1 MHTFAL
7 ARHTTGEVNYMKLDR
22 KEYQALCKEQ
32 APSSPSH
39 KTVPAAFLVGGAICL
54 LGQVLRTVYE
64 AWGLDEKAAGTAVSC
79 TLVFLGVA
87 LTALRLFEK
96 IAKFAGAGTLV
107 PITGFANSIASP
119 ALEFKTEGF
128 VLGTC
133 VKMFTIAGPVLT
145 WGISASVVYGLILW
159 LTEVMG

>member
-1 MHTFAL
+1 
-7 ARHTTGEVNYMKLDR
+7 MKLDR
-22 KEYQALCKEQ
+22 MEYQALCKEQ

-39 KTVPAAFLVGGAICL
+39 KTLPAAFLVGGSICL
-54 LGQVLRTVYE
+54 LGQILRTVFQN
-64 AWGLDEKAAGTAVSC
+64 AGLDEKAAGTAASC
-79 TLVFLGVA
+79 SLIFLGVA

-133 VKMFTIAGPVLT
+133 VKMFSIAGPVLT
-145 WGISASVVYGLILW
+145 WGISASVAYGILLW
-159 LTEVMG
+159 VMEVMA

>member
-1 MHTFAL
+1 
-7 ARHTTGEVNYMKLDR
+7 MKLDR

-32 APSSPSH
+32 EPSSPSRR
-39 KTVPAAFLVGGAICL
+39 TVPAAFAVGGALCL
-54 LGQVLRTVYE
+54 LGQVLRTLFE
-64 AWGLDEKAAGTAVSC
+64 NMGLDEKAAGTAVSIS
-79 TLVFLGVA
+79 LIFLGVA
-87 LTALRLFEK
+87 LTALGLFEK

-107 PITGFANSIASP
+107 PITGFANAIASP

-145 WGISASVVYGLILW
+145 WGISASVAYGLILW

>member
-1 MHTFAL
+1 
-7 ARHTTGEVNYMKLDR
+7 MKLDR

-32 APSSPSH
+32 EPSSPSRR
-39 KTVPAAFLVGGAICL
+39 TVPAAFAVGGALCL
-54 LGQVLRTVYE
+54 LGQVLRTLFE
-64 AWGLDEKAAGTAVSC
+64 NMGLDEKAAGTAVSIS
-79 TLVFLGVA
+79 LIFLGVA
-87 LTALRLFEK
+87 LTSLGLFEK
-96 IAKFAGAGTLV
+96 IARFAGAGTLV

-145 WGISASVVYGLILW
+145 WGISASVVYGLFLW
-159 LTEVMG
+159 LAEVMG

>member
-1 MHTFAL
+1 
-7 ARHTTGEVNYMKLDR
+7 MKLDR
-22 KEYQALCKEQ
+22 KEYQALCKQQE
-32 APSSPSH
+32 PSSPSH
-39 KTVPAAFLVGGAICL
+39 KTVPAAFLVGGGICL
-54 LGQVLRTVYE
+54 LGQILRTVYQNQ
-64 AWGLDEKAAGTAVSC
+64 GLDEKAAGTAVSC

-96 IAKFAGAGTLV
+96 IAKVAGAGTLV

>member
-1 MHTFAL
+1 
-7 ARHTTGEVNYMKLDR
+7 MKLDR

-32 APSSPSH
+32 EPSSPSRR
-39 KTVPAAFLVGGAICL
+39 TVPAAFAVGGALCL
-54 LGQVLRTVYE
+54 LGQVLRTLFE
-64 AWGLDEKAAGTAVSC
+64 NMGLDEKAAGTAVSIS
-79 TLVFLGVA
+79 LIFLGVA
-87 LTALRLFEK
+87 LTALGLFEK
-96 IAKFAGAGTLV
+96 IARFAGAGTLV
-107 PITGFANSIASP
+107 PITGFANAIASP

-159 LTEVMG
+159 LSEVMG

>member
-1 MHTFAL
+1 
-7 ARHTTGEVNYMKLDR
+7 MKLDR

-32 APSSPSH
+32 EPSSPSRR
-39 KTVPAAFLVGGAICL
+39 TVPAAFAVGGALCL
-54 LGQVLRTVYE
+54 LGQVLRTLFE
-64 AWGLDEKAAGTAVSC
+64 NMGLDEKAAGTAVSIS
-79 TLVFLGVA
+79 LIFLGVA

-107 PITGFANSIASP
+107 PITGFANAIASP

-145 WGISASVVYGLILW
+145 WGISASVVYGLVLW
-159 LTEVMG
+159 LAEVMG

>member
-1 MHTFAL
+1 
-7 ARHTTGEVNYMKLDR
+7 MKMDR
-22 KEYQALCKEQ
+22 KEYQNLCKQ
-32 APSSPSH
+32 QAAPSPSA
-39 KTVPAAFLVGGAICL
+39 KTVPAAFLFGGGICL
-54 LGQVLRTVYE
+54 LGQVLRTLYQNIGFE
-64 AWGLDEKAAGTAVSC
+64 EKAAGTAVSC
-79 TLVFLGVA
+79 TLIFVGVA

-96 IAKFAGAGTLV
+96 LAKVAGAGTLV

-133 VKMFTIAGPVLT
+133 VKMFTIAGPVLV
-145 WGISASVVYGLILW
+145 WGISASVVFGLILW

>member
-1 MHTFAL
+1 
-7 ARHTTGEVNYMKLDR
+7 MKLDR

-32 APSSPSH
+32 APASPSH
-39 KTVPAAFLVGGAICL
+39 KTLPAAFLVGGSICL
-54 LGQVLRTVYE
+54 LGQILRTVFQN
-64 AWGLDEKAAGTAVSC
+64 AGLDEKAAGTAVSC
-79 TLVFLGVA
+79 SLIFLGVA

-119 ALEFKTEGF
+119 AMEFKTEGF

-133 VKMFTIAGPVLT
+133 VKMFSIAGPVLT
-145 WGISASVVYGLILW
+145 FGISASVVYGLILW
-159 LTEVMG
+159 LSEVMA

>member
-1 MHTFAL
+1 
-7 ARHTTGEVNYMKLDR
+7 MKLDR
-22 KEYQALCKEQ
+22 KEYRALCKEQ
-32 APSSPSH
+32 ERPSPSRR
-39 KTVPAAFLVGGAICL
+39 TVPAAFAVGGTLCL
-54 LGQVLRTVYE
+54 LGQVLRTLYQT
-64 AWGLDEKAAGTAVSC
+64 AGLDEKAAGTAVSV
-79 TLVFLGVA
+79 TLIAVGVA

-133 VKMFTIAGPVLT
+133 VKMFSIAGPVLT
-145 WGISASVVYGLILW
+145 WGISASVAYGLLLW
-159 LTEVMG
+159 LSEVMG

>member
-1 MHTFAL
+1 
-7 ARHTTGEVNYMKLDR
+7 MKLDR
-22 KEYQALCKEQ
+22 KEYQALCKQQE
-32 APSSPSH
+32 PSSPSH
-39 KTVPAAFLVGGAICL
+39 KTLPAAFLAGGSICL
-54 LGQVLRTVYE
+54 LGQILRTIFQN
-64 AWGLDEKAAGTAVSC
+64 AGLDEKAAGTAVSC
-79 TLVFLGVA
+79 SLIFLGVA

-133 VKMFTIAGPVLT
+133 VKMFSIAGPVLT
-145 WGISASVVYGLILW
+145 WGISASVAYGLILW
-159 LTEVMG
+159 LTEVMA